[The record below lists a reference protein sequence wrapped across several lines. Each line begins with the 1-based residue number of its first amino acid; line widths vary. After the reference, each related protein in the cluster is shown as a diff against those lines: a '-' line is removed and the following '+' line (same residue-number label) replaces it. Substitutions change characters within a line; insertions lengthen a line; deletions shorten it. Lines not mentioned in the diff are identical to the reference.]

1 MKLQDL
7 HPYDSFIVGINNIYY
22 IDYESNFYINSP
34 CIMATD
40 KTIITGRTYLLVYN
54 HGGTSVNMTNV
65 RLIDVYYDEGVVNL
79 IVQDIISQKTFCLNQ
94 YIKCPQNLC
103 KWILIDFD
111 SFIEEM
117 NSKIIKS
124 YCEKCPDTKKKS
136 VAKSNPNKLNDDCW
150 ILSFSTKSVIKH

>member
-54 HGGTSVNMTNV
+54 HGGTSVNMTDV

-79 IVQDIISQKTFCLNQ
+79 IVHDIISQKTFCLNQ
-94 YIKCPQNLC
+94 YIKCPQNPC
-103 KWILIDFD
+103 KWVLIDFD
-111 SFIEEM
+111 FFIE
-117 NSKIIKS
+117 
-124 YCEKCPDTKKKS
+124 D
-136 VAKSNPNKLNDDCW
+136 V
-150 ILSFSTKSVIKH
+150 STKITKTYFGKCDNIKIKHVAQRQCKNSTDDLLDFEF